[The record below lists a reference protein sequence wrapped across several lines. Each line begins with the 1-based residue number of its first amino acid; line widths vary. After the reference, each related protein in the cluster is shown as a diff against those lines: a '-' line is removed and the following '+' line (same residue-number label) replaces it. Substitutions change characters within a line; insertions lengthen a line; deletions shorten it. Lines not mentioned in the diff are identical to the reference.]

1 MDSLV
6 HLRDIAPRR
15 LLVDGA
21 LGRMVLKSRG
31 YMRRWQL
38 GLAVLVLIL
47 QSGVAGAAKPA
58 PVDVALQ
65 SDVLEAVVDRL
76 ASFRMCDPDRGD
88 QTLDVK
94 TYVFDKLRK
103 MWDRNPTKVG
113 ACRYL
118 NQAQLIE
125 FVAYGALFHTTYKAK
140 FATDDTGKVDE
151 STPESARAALKKL
164 LPGLVSANDPAT
176 AIAAYKPAAVKD
188 AFAKLYFGPKETR
201 ALLVAQAVYDTM
213 FKAYVTKWA
222 RDIATVLQK
231 VPAADQVK
239 LAKAYKD
246 AFAKGKADSSF
257 YAPSFLHE
265 QSEKISPPD
274 AQGDVAINYR
284 ALGFVLRRQMDGSL
298 PTVRAAL
305 TQVIKDY
312 DPKLF
317 EEIGDKL

>member
-1 MDSLV
+1 MQRWRISLV
-6 HLRDIAPRR
+6 VSV
-15 LLVDGA
+15 LLLFSAVA
-21 LGRMVLKSRG
+21 L
-31 YMRRWQL
+31 
-38 GLAVLVLIL
+38 
-47 QSGVAGAAKPA
+47 AAKPA

-76 ASFRMCDPDRGD
+76 AGFRMCEPERGD
-88 QTLDVK
+88 PSIDVK

-113 ACRYL
+113 VCRYL
-118 NQAQLIE
+118 NQPQLIE

-151 STPESARAALKKL
+151 STTESARAALKKL

-176 AIAAYKPAAVKD
+176 AIPAYKAAAVKD
-188 AFAKLYFGPKETR
+188 AFTKLYFGPKETR
-201 ALLVAQAVYDTM
+201 ALLVAQTVYDTM

-222 RDIATVLQK
+222 RDIALVLQK
-231 VPAADQVK
+231 VPAADQAK
-239 LAKAYKD
+239 LAKAYKE
-246 AFAKGKADSSF
+246 AFAKAKADSPF
-257 YAPSFLHE
+257 HAPSFLHE

-274 AQGDVAINYR
+274 AQGDVAVNYR
-284 ALGFVLRRQMDGSL
+284 ALGFVLRRQMDGTL

-305 TQVIKDY
+305 AQVIKDY